1 MTTPDIPPAALEGS
15 VLIVA
20 HPDDEILWFGSIA
33 PQVDRI
39 VFCFSNDP
47 AKPELKTAREKT
59 LGAHP
64 WSGRITCLDLDETGA
79 FSLAGWPLPDAS
91 DSGLRL
97 ENAGSVAA
105 AYDSRYEQIH
115 EAVAPIVRE
124 AANIYTHNPW
134 GEYGHEEHVLVHR
147 AVTTLAE
154 KHGKPVWYDNY
165 ASNWSEELMR
175 RYMDRTDRQTTRG
188 DVDVA
193 LMQELADVYKKHGS
207 WTWFDDY
214 SWFAEE
220 FFVQGPLPRIDQA
233 GFGWLFPVNMLWLP
247 PRDKPAQPRRK
258 SGIRR
263 IIRKVIPR

>member
-33 PQVDRI
+33 PQVERI

-47 AKPELKTAREKT
+47 AKPELKAAREKT

-64 WSGRITCLDLDETGA
+64 WSGRITCLDFDETGA

-207 WTWFDDY
+207 WTWFEDY

-233 GFGWLFPVNMLWLP
+233 GFGWLLPINMLWLP
-247 PRDKPAQPRRK
+247 QRDKPAQPRKK
-258 SGIRR
+258 SGFRR
-263 IIRKVIPR
+263 IIRKIIRR

>member
-1 MTTPDIPPAALEGS
+1 MTATDIAPAALEGS

-33 PQVDRI
+33 PRVDRI
-39 VFCFSNDP
+39 IVCFSNDP
-47 AKPELKTAREKT
+47 AKPGLKTAREQT

-64 WSGRITCLDLDETGA
+64 WSARITCLDLDETGA
-79 FSLAGWPLPDAS
+79 FSLAGWPLPDTS
-91 DSGLRL
+91 ESGLRI
-97 ENAGSVAA
+97 ENAPRVAA
-105 AYDSRYEQIH
+105 EYDSRFGQIC

-124 AANIYTHNPW
+124 ASNIYTHNPW

-147 AVTTLAE
+147 AVTTLAG
-154 KHGKPVWYDNY
+154 KHGKAVWYDNY

-193 LMQELADVYKKHGS
+193 LMQELANVYKEHGA

-220 FFVQGPLPRIDQA
+220 YFVQGPLPRVDQA
-233 GFGWLFPVNMLWLP
+233 GFGWLMPINMLWLP
-247 PRDKPAQPRRK
+247 PRDKPHQPRRK
-258 SGIRR
+258 PRIRR
-263 IIRKVIPR
+263 IIRKMIRR